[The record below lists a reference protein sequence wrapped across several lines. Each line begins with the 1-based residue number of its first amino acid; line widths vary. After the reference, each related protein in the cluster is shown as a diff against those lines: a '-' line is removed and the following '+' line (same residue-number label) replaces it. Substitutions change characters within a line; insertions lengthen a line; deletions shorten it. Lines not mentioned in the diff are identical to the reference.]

1 MSGYAAF
8 LRGMNVGGHRIS
20 NAELGA
26 RFEELGFSDV
36 STFRASGN
44 VVFAATDESPGGGS
58 PRGRSRSDKSPKD
71 GSYRDGSPS
80 EIAQRIETG
89 LEAALGYAV
98 PVFLRSAKEVRQIA
112 AQQPFAESLI
122 EASKGKLQV
131 MMLARRPAVK
141 ALKEV
146 LSLASDEDRLMFSE
160 RELYWLPSGGIL
172 DSKLD
177 FKLIEKLLGPAT
189 TRTKNTVEQL
199 VRKYFA
205 E

>member
-1 MSGYAAF
+1 
-8 LRGMNVGGHRIS
+8 MNVGGHRIS
-20 NAELGA
+20 NAEL
-26 RFEELGFSDV
+26 RTHFEELGFSEV

-44 VVFAATDESPGGGS
+44 VVFAATDEP
-58 PRGRSRSDKSPKD
+58 PT
-71 GSYRDGSPS
+71 
-80 EIAQRIETG
+80 EIAARIETG
-89 LEAALGYAV
+89 LQAALGYAV

-131 MMLARRPAVK
+131 MMLATRPTAS

-146 LSLASDEDRLMFSE
+146 LSLASDEDRLMFSG

-172 DSKLD
+172 DSELD
-177 FKLIEKLLGPAT
+177 FKLIEKLLGSAT

-199 VRKYFA
+199 ATKYVS